1 MGRVVK
7 ISTLAELKRALT
19 MGARVE
25 TLTMLSGAVVPEG
38 HPFRVREVTKVQTQA
53 VRLDNKSWL
62 DFGKASEWNFEGDTF
77 KHNDGRTYRMIGA

>member
-1 MGRVVK
+1 VARIVEM
-7 ISTLAELKRALT
+7 STLAELKRALT
-19 MGARVE
+19 MGASVE
-25 TLTMLSGAVVPEG
+25 TLTMLSGAVVPDG

-53 VRLDNKSWL
+53 VRLGESWL

>member
-1 MGRVVK
+1 MARIVEM
-7 ISTLAELKRALT
+7 STLAELKRALT
-19 MGARVE
+19 MGASVE
-25 TLTMLSGAVVPEG
+25 TLTMLSGAVVPDG

-53 VRLDNKSWL
+53 VRLGESWL